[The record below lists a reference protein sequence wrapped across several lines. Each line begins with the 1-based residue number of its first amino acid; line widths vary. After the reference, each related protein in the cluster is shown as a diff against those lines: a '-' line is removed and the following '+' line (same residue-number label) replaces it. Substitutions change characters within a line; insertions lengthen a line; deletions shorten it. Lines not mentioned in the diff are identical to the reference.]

1 MISRYRN
8 VIKVKTMKDK
18 VISASLIY
26 RKIEGKLS
34 TVEEERFE
42 AWLKEGWEHREYY
55 ERMRRIYQKENVREI
70 EVGEIQDAWGVFEK
84 RVQGQRRIE
93 RRQCWVW
100 MMSAVASLAIVIC
113 CWLMYYRVNTEQK
126 LNVVVQKILPGQY
139 NAVLEMANGATYQLG
154 EQQYFLQEKTG
165 NQIKVDSTVLSY
177 LPVNNKSELFQD
189 IVYNR
194 LSVPKGGEYR
204 IELEDGTKV
213 WINSAS
219 RLRYPVVF
227 SGDTREV
234 YLEGEAYFEVRRDV
248 VRPFIVHSGEQKVTV
263 LGTSFGISCYA
274 GEVNNYTT
282 LVSGKVKVD
291 FERGKQSCVLEP
303 GMQVAYNKESGVA
316 MERKVD
322 VAEFVAWKDGKYI
335 FKQKRLEDIL
345 STLSRW
351 YDFEVFYR
359 NEDVKEVLFS
369 GELRR
374 FDDFSYLLRLIERTS
389 DVKFVIDKKVVQVMR

>member
-1 MISRYRN
+1 M
-8 VIKVKTMKDK
+8 
-18 VISASLIY
+18 
-26 RKIEGKLS
+26 
-34 TVEEERFE
+34 
-42 AWLKEGWEHREYY
+42 
-55 ERMRRIYQKENVREI
+55 
-70 EVGEIQDAWGVFEK
+70 
-84 RVQGQRRIE
+84 
-93 RRQCWVW
+93 
-100 MMSAVASLAIVIC
+100 
-113 CWLMYYRVNTEQK
+113 
-126 LNVVVQKILPGQY
+126 
-139 NAVLEMANGATYQLG
+139 
-154 EQQYFLQEKTG
+154 
-165 NQIKVDSTVLSY
+165 
-177 LPVNNKSELFQD
+177 
-189 IVYNR
+189 
-194 LSVPKGGEYR
+194 
-204 IELEDGTKV
+204 
-213 WINSAS
+213 
-219 RLRYPVVF
+219 
-227 SGDTREV
+227 
-234 YLEGEAYFEVRRDV
+234 
-248 VRPFIVHSGEQKVTV
+248 TV

-274 GEVNNYTT
+274 SEANDYTT

-291 FERGKQSCVLEP
+291 LERGKQSFVLEP